1 MTAAPAENAE
11 VFMRQ
16 SAVWW
21 ATQDVP
27 VLPLHHPILVD
38 GDLACSCRK
47 PKCHSPAKHPIAD
60 LVPNGLTDASR
71 DPEVVAD
78 WWRRYPF
85 ANIGLRTGIEF
96 DLLDVDGETG
106 FTNFAVLTEQLGGQP
121 QAVCVVESGRAEGGR
136 HYYMQPPGKT
146 ALTGGKRGV
155 PEGIDVKGAGGYAVA
170 PPSQH
175 ISGNR
180 YSWTQKYG
188 APSTGTVPWDD
199 IYTAL
204 TANDRPA
211 PTPTAPA
218 ATFVPPAPAGTGGSF
233 SDAVLQRIV
242 DEMLAAT
249 EGNRWQTFATDCAF
263 DIARGIAG
271 GTLDR
276 ATAEAALADAARQ
289 VGMDRIEIDR
299 LPRLIDDALRKA
311 DTPISPS
318 PRDNTPPVKTYTPE
332 QIETDGWDKPTALNR
347 PVPPFPTWA
356 LGWLEDDIVRL
367 ADDLQTPVD
376 LVAMMTLATLAATVR
391 GRAYATVRGTWTEPL
406 NLYVL
411 VVAGAG
417 ETKSPALAAVTKPL
431 RQIEKELA
439 DAAADEVARR
449 RQAIRLQEGRLK
461 KAEAA
466 AVAANG
472 DDRRVREHEAMLE
485 REALEKLPEAV
496 APRLLAG
503 DTTAEGLVRLL
514 AEQRGVMASL
524 TAEGGLF
531 DTLAGGRYSNGMA
544 NLDAVLQAHDG
555 REPILVDRKVGDP
568 IRVDHPCLTL
578 GLAVQPQVLE
588 KVGESD
594 AAVGRGFLA
603 RFLFSYPESRLGRRN
618 TDHEPS
624 AGGFA
629 DIEAAV
635 RGVNDLLS
643 PGFADIADIPLRNEL
658 RLTTTTYSHLSA
670 FRAELE
676 PRRGPSGD
684 LASITSW
691 AAKLDGQVVRLA
703 GLLELL
709 SRAETSAISAKP
721 RLIERGESFADIGPV
736 SMVSAI
742 AIAEYLI
749 EHSIAAHRLMGGR
762 HYSATHPAQQLL
774 AWIRDR
780 GLAEFTLRDA
790 YDSLRRR
797 TDFHELDAVTAAAE
811 VLCRHDYIRLLAPE
825 KRPGRPSIRYVVNPL
840 EP

>member
-1 MTAAPAENAE
+1 MLVAAK
-11 VFMRQ
+11 
-16 SAVWW
+16 WW
-21 ATQDVP
+21 ASQGVP
-27 VLPLHHPILVD
+27 VFPLFWPKPV
-38 GDLACSCRK
+38 GDRFICAC
-47 PKCHSPAKHPIAD
+47 PKGDACGSKAKHPLTA
-60 LVPNGLTDASR
+60 NGLDDATV
-71 DPEVVAD
+71 DQAVIED
-78 WWRRYPF
+78 WWKKWPQ
-85 ANIGLRTGIEF
+85 ANIGLRTGIAF
-96 DLLDVDGETG
+96 DLFDVDGPAG
-106 FTNFAVLTEQLGGQP
+106 FASLQQVIAKLGGAP
-121 QAVCVVESGRAEGGR
+121 QAAAVCVSGRIDGGR
-136 HYYMQPPGKT
+136 HYYMQPAGKKALAGGKT
-146 ALTGGKRGV
+146 SPTGL
-155 PEGIDVKGAGGYAVA
+155 DVKGTGGYAVA
-170 PPSQH
+170 PPSRH
-175 ISGNR
+175 ISGTEYRWENGL
-180 YSWTQKYG
+180 QYG
-188 APSTGTVPWDD
+188 NVTGTVPWDVV
-199 IYTAL
+199 YAEL
-204 TANDRPA
+204 VA
-211 PTPTAPA
+211 TAPKKSRKQQKTEA
-218 ATFVPPAPAGTGGSF
+218 PPRFMQPAEVGGDRVVNF
-233 SDAVLQRIV
+233 GKAVLRSIV
-242 DEMLAAT
+242 DEMDAAVS
-249 EGNRWQTFATDCAF
+249 GHRWDTFATDCAMKL
-263 DIARGIAG
+263 ARAVEG
-271 GTLDR
+271 GSVDR
-276 ATAEAALADAARQ
+276 AEGTEALQWAARRAGLDDDE
-289 VGMDRIEIDR
+289 VDR
-299 LPRLIDDALRKA
+299 LPDLIDDALAKGITDPIAPKPA
-311 DTPISPS
+311 DGGEPL
-318 PRDNTPPVKTYTPE
+318 KTYTPE
-332 QIETDGWDKPTALNR
+332 EIETDGWDKPTALNR

-356 LGWLEDDIVRL
+356 LGWLEGDVVRL

-391 GRAYATVRGTWTEPL
+391 GRAYVTVRGTWTEPL

-431 RQIEKELA
+431 RQIEKELS

-466 AVAANG
+466 AISANG
-472 DDRRVREHEAMLE
+472 DDRRVREHEAAVE
-485 REALEKLPEAV
+485 RETLEKLPEPV

-624 AGGFA
+624 TQGFA

-721 RLIERGESFADIGPV
+721 RLVERGESFADIGPGP
-736 SMVSAI
+736 MVSAI

-749 EHSIAAHRLMGGR
+749 EHSIAAHRLMNGR
-762 HYSATHPAQQLL
+762 HYSSTHPAQQLL